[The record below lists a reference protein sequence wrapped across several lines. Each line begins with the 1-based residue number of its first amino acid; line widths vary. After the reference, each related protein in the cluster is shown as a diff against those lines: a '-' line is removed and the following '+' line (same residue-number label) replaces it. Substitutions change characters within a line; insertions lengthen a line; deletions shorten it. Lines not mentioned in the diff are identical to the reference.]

1 MVGIKLNIANKILT
15 AFLLVSLCPVIFI
28 GYTFYKTTESRLR
41 DEVFNNLS
49 SIADSRTRMFEN
61 YIDEK
66 GKGAGAFAINP
77 TVIKAMEH
85 YNKVFHE
92 SGIDSEAYKVLD
104 EEYRDYFTY
113 LADAFGYHDLF
124 LICDQNALVFT
135 VQREEDFG
143 TSLFDELH
151 KNTELAEIY
160 RKIIKHKRAEV
171 SDFRYYVPSREPAAF
186 IGAPIIKGEDVIG
199 VIMFQLNNN
208 ELYDEV
214 QNYLGLGET
223 GEIVVA
229 SREGNEALFIAPL
242 RHDPDAAFN
251 RRVVLGSGEAL
262 PIQKAVQGENGS
274 GLSIDYRNKEISA
287 VWRYLPHLRWGVVVK
302 MDSDEAFRH
311 IYDLRKYLIIVGAIT
326 IVVVLLIT
334 LRISRSISRPIEALR
349 KGSEVIGRGD
359 LDYKVGTDSPD
370 EIGELSRSFDDMT
383 FKLKESR
390 TKLENE
396 VVERKRA
403 EEEVMESLKEKEVIM
418 KEIHHRVKNNMT
430 VVSSLLRL
438 QSTRVK
444 DEHYKAMFNDSVSR
458 IKTMAS
464 IHEKLYQ
471 SEDLSKI
478 IFSDYI
484 KDTVNN
490 IYQSYRPGSNIKLV
504 TDIQEIALSI
514 SAATPCG
521 LIVNELIT
529 NSMKYAFPATADRP
543 EGMEGEIRV
552 FLHKNDKDEI
562 ELKVADNG
570 VGMPEGIDFRNTD
583 SLGLTLVNALVRQ
596 LQGEIELNRENGTG
610 FVITFKG

>member
-1 MVGIKLNIANKILT
+1 MIGIKLNIANKILT
-15 AFLLVSLCPVIFI
+15 AFLLVSLFPVVFV
-28 GYTFYKTTESRLR
+28 GYTFYRTTENRLR
-41 DEVFNNLS
+41 DEVSNNLS
-49 SIADSRTRMFEN
+49 SIADSRTRIFNN
-61 YIDEK
+61 YIQEKEK
-66 GKGAGAFAINP
+66 GARSLAIDP
-77 TVIKAMEH
+77 TVVKAMER

-92 SGIDSEAYKVLD
+92 SGIDSEEYKALD

-113 LADAFGYHDLF
+113 FADAFGFHDLF
-124 LICDQNALVFT
+124 LICDKNILVFT

-143 TSLFDELH
+143 TSLFDELL
-151 KNTELAEIY
+151 KNTELAEIHL
-160 RKIIKHKRAEV
+160 KIVEQKKTEV
-171 SDFRYYVPSREPAAF
+171 SDFRYYAPSGEPATF
-186 IGAPIIKGEDVIG
+186 IGTPIIKGGDVIG
-199 VIMFQLNNN
+199 VIMFQLSNN
-208 ELYDEV
+208 ELYNEV

-274 GLSIDYRNKEISA
+274 GLSIDYRNKEILA
-287 VWRYLPHLRWGVVVK
+287 VWRYLPYLRWGVVVK

-334 LRISRSISRPIEALR
+334 LRLSRSISRPIEALR

-359 LDYKVGTDSPD
+359 LDYKVGTDSED
-370 EIGELSRSFDDMT
+370 EVGELSRSFDDMT

-396 VVERKRA
+396 VLERRRA
-403 EEEVMESLKEKEVIM
+403 EEEVTASLKEKEVLM
-418 KEIHHRVKNNMT
+418 KEIHHRVKNNMS

-438 QSTRVK
+438 QSSRVE
-444 DEHYKAMFNDSVSR
+444 DEHYRAMFNDSISR

-490 IYQSYRPGSNIKLV
+490 IYKSYSPGSNIKLV
-504 TDIQEIALSI
+504 TDIQEITLRI

-529 NSMKYAFPATADRP
+529 NSMKYAFP
-543 EGMEGEIRV
+543 EGREGEIRV
-552 FLHKNDKDEI
+552 SLQINEKGEI

-570 VGMPEGIDFRNTD
+570 VGMPEGLDFENSD
-583 SLGLTLVNALVRQ
+583 SLGLTLVNALVGQ
-596 LQGEIELNRENGTG
+596 LQGNIELSGEKGTEYK
-610 FVITFKG
+610 ITFKG